1 MTHDKRQLQDMAE
14 GNALF
19 SGLRK
24 LIFKDE
30 PAANNAAPVVPP
42 PPTPEKAP
50 RFPENATV
58 PSPAPSPL
66 SWQPDSSGEGD
77 DTTRAKAYQ
86 LLESINQPGVDFLE
100 VWNAA
105 SENGGPAGLRSAF
118 NTLKYADKTLTREK
132 VITTGRYYIDAL
144 QKALQADLER
154 KAAQQRDL
162 QEEKTRQRESLGKE
176 AADMEK
182 QISEL
187 QNRLIQK
194 REALAE
200 MDSRYEPRLRE
211 LQQKMDSGKR
221 TIEGMLQQMQAILQ
235 AAEREL

>member
-1 MTHDKRQLQDMAE
+1 MAA
-14 GNALF
+14 GNPLF

-30 PAANNAAPVVPP
+30 PTASGLPAPVVPT
-42 PPTPEKAP
+42 PPTPEKQSP
-50 RFPENATV
+50 FPENTST
-58 PSPAPSPL
+58 PPPTL
-66 SWQPDSSGEGD
+66 SWQPDETGD
-77 DTTRAKAYQ
+77 AGDESTRARAYQ

-105 SENGGPAGLRSAF
+105 SENGGASGLRSAF

-132 VITTGRYYIDAL
+132 VISSGRYYINAL
-144 QKALQADLER
+144 QKALQSDLER
-154 KAAQQRDL
+154 KAAQQQAL
-162 QEEKTRQRESLGKE
+162 QEEKKGQRESLGNE
-176 AADMEK
+176 VDRIEK
-182 QISEL
+182 QIADL
-187 QNRLIQK
+187 QK
-194 REALAE
+194 RLEEKRAALSE

-221 TIEGMLQQMQAILQ
+221 TIEAMLQQMHTILQ